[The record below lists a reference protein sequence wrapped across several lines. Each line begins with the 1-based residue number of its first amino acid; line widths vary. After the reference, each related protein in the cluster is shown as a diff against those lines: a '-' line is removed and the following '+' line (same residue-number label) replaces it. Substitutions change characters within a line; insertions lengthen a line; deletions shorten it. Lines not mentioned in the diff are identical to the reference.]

1 MTDTAELELMSPREA
16 YELASQWGSYMRDG
30 DPGAVFYSFSA
41 SDATPN
47 GPEHRAQLLTY
58 TESLLALPD
67 LDADDRA
74 DLEKLKLFFERYPDS
89 GDEFRDTYR
98 ADSAKL
104 LATFDDFTRAYITAA
119 LWTGIEPPDGHEFK
133 DSDKIY
139 DLPAEDIHPDALKA
153 MAEDCGA
160 FQRSAGH
167 LLAQAYLRDGYSH
180 GDTGPEGMAG
190 HDFWLTRNGHGAGF
204 WDRTPLDKGG
214 LGDALSKVAKGFG
227 ESDLYWG
234 DDGGI
239 YL

>member
-1 MTDTAELELMSPREA
+1 MSDTADLELMTPREA

-30 DPGAVFYSFSA
+30 DPGAVFYTFSD
-41 SDATPN
+41 DATPQ
-47 GPEHRAQLLTY
+47 GPEHRKALLAY
-58 TESLLALPD
+58 TESLLADPRVD
-67 LDADDRA
+67 DADDRA
-74 DLEKLKLFFERYPDS
+74 GLEKLKAFFERYPDS

-104 LATFDDFTRAYITAA
+104 LATFDTFTRAYITAA

-153 MAEDCGA
+153 MAEDCAA
-160 FQRSAGH
+160 FQRTGAD
-167 LLAQAYLRDGYSH
+167 LLAQAYQRDGYSH

-204 WDRTPLDKGG
+204 WDRTPLDADG
-214 LGDALSKVAKGFG
+214 LGDALTKLAKGFG